1 MKPEE
6 YKARIDAELEKMDW
20 RDRDIKQSIAYRVL
34 SDAALDRENVS
45 MDEWLK
51 LNAYFYKC
59 VKER

>member
-20 RDRDIKQSIAYRVL
+20 WDRDIKHSSAYRVL
-34 SDAALDRENVS
+34 CDAALDRENVS

>member
-6 YKARIDAELEKMDW
+6 YKARIDAELKKMDW
-20 RDRDIKQSIAYRVL
+20 RDQDIKHSSAYRVL

>member
-6 YKARIDAELEKMDW
+6 YKARIDAEQEKMDW
-20 RDRDIKQSIAYRVL
+20 RDRDIKHSSAYRVL